1 MSYSAEIDEHDYGQV
16 ASNFGWGE
24 LCRWVETVDAK
35 YQHLHHVCERMWSK
49 SPRTI
54 ARELR
59 EALKASPPKN
69 AMVKATAEH
78 FLEILDRAPSSSE
91 AIAITG

>member
-1 MSYSAEIDEHDYGQV
+1 MSYSASIDEHDYGQV

-24 LCRWVETVDAK
+24 FTRWVETLDAK
-35 YQHLHHVCERMWSK
+35 YQHLHHVSERMWSK
-49 SPRTI
+49 DPKRI

-69 AMVKATAEH
+69 QFVEATAKH
-78 FLEILDRAPSSSE
+78 FLEILDRAPASSE